1 MSIPPNSTGRGLRT
15 LSFEVMPP
23 RRPHLAPKFWGTVDT
38 LLQTEP
44 DFISITYGAA
54 GQDRSSARAVVRKI
68 VRDTPVQPIAHLTC
82 VGASRDEVTSVVTDY
97 LDSGVRTFLALRG
110 DPPVNY
116 PEWRPQPGGLA
127 SATELITLIRALE
140 RRRTMTEPGA
150 ALRAAFK
157 PLTIAVAT
165 FPSGNPEAGTTPEQ
179 EIERLLVKQAAGA
192 NFAITQLFFDPEAYA
207 LFSEKARSYGVTIP
221 IMPGLLL
228 PTDPTRLARV
238 AELTKV
244 EAPSF
249 LLDDLAAARDEQDL
263 YERGIKHGVALARG
277 VLDAGAPGVHLYT
290 FNKAQ
295 PALDLLEQV
304 PELTP
309 LP

>member
-1 MSIPPNSTGRGLRT
+1 MSIPVNSTGRGLRT

-23 RRPHLAPKFWGTVDT
+23 RRPEVAPNFWNTVAT
-38 LLQTEP
+38 LLQAEP
-44 DFISITYGAA
+44 DFISVTYGAA
-54 GQDRSSARAVVRKI
+54 GKDRSSAREVVRRL

-82 VGASRDEVTSVVTDY
+82 IAASRDEVTSVISDY
-97 LDSGVRTFLALRG
+97 LESGVRTFLALRG
-110 DPPVNY
+110 DPPVSDSQ
-116 PEWRPQPGGLA
+116 WHAQPGDVA
-127 SATELITLIRALE
+127 SATELVTLIKALE
-140 RRRTMTEPGA
+140 DRRKSTEPGA

-192 NFAITQLFFDPEAYA
+192 SFAITQLFFDPEAYCS
-207 LFSEKARSYGVTIP
+207 FTRKARAYGVTIP
-221 IMPGLLL
+221 IVAGILV
-228 PTDPTRLARV
+228 PTDPGRLARV

-244 EAPSF
+244 QAPEF
-249 LLDDLAAARDEQDL
+249 LLDDLARAANDEDQ
-263 YERGIKHGVALARG
+263 YQRGIRHGVELARH
-277 VLDAGAPGVHLYT
+277 VLDAGAPGVHFYT
-290 FNKAQ
+290 FNRAR
-295 PALDLLEQV
+295 PALDLIEQL

>member
-1 MSIPPNSTGRGLRT
+1 
-15 LSFEVMPP
+15 MPP

-38 LLQTEP
+38 LLETEP

-82 VGASRDEVTSVVTDY
+82 VGASRAEVTSVITDY

-110 DPPVNY
+110 DPPVRY
-116 PEWRPQPGGLA
+116 PHWQPQPGGLA

-165 FPSGNPEAGTTPEQ
+165 FTSGNPEVGTTPEQ

-207 LFSEKARSYGVTIP
+207 SFTEKARAYGVTIP
-221 IMPGLLL
+221 IMPGILL
-228 PTDPTRLARV
+228 PTDPARLARV

-244 EAPSF
+244 QAPAF
-249 LLDDLAAARDEQDL
+249 LLDDLAGAHDEQDL
-263 YERGIKHGVALARG
+263 YERGIKHGVELARG